1 MIAMNASP
9 PAESRLYQR
18 QDGLLAASVDDEV
31 LMMSVELGAYF
42 SLNPVGARIWELLET
57 PHDFAALTAILT
69 AEYDAEAEVIRSETR
84 AFLTRLENEGLLK
97 PATETGL

>member
-1 MIAMNASP
+1 MTASS

-42 SLNPVGARIWELLET
+42 NLNPVGARIWELLET
-57 PHDFAALTAILT
+57 PHSVAALTAILT
-69 AEYDAEAEVIRSETR
+69 AEYDAEAEVIRSETH
-84 AFLTRLENEGLLK
+84 AFLTRLESEGLLK
-97 PATETGL
+97 PASNSAGDL